1 MLSRNKEQ
9 ELSMQ
14 IIYNYLFDMS
24 INMDKDP
31 RKLIEEHLDVP
42 YEEASLFVKEVVI
55 KALIHLDET
64 IKLISENLTNW
75 KLERM
80 NKVTIAI
87 LVLGI
92 TEAKYV
98 TIDGIFKA
106 AIIDVCVNLAKR
118 FCADNDYR
126 FVNAVLDKVI

>member
-1 MLSRNKEQ
+1 MLTRNKEQ

-24 INMDKDP
+24 INMEMDP
-31 RKLIEEHLDVP
+31 RKLIEDHLEIP

-55 KALIHLDET
+55 KALVHLNET
-64 IKLISENLTNW
+64 LDLISQNLNNW

-106 AIIDVCVNLAKR
+106 VIIDVCVNLAKR
-118 FCADNDYR
+118 FCADKDYR

>member
-31 RKLIEEHLDVP
+31 RQLIEEHLDVP
-42 YEEASLFVKEVVI
+42 YEDASLFVKEVVI

-106 AIIDVCVNLAKR
+106 AVIDVCVNLAKR

-126 FVNAVLDKVI
+126 FVNALLDKVI